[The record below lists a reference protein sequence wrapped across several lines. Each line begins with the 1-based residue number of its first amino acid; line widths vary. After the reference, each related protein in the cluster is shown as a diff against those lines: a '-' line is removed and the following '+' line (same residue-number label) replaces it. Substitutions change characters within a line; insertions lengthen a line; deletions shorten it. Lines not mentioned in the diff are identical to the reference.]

1 MYRVKAYD
9 SYNAQ
14 SGYTTSTKRTVD
26 NNTAPT
32 ITTSSAANLGTKS
45 SGFTISYSVDDKDAG
60 DTLTVTE
67 KLDGTTKRTYTATRK
82 GIMAVIYATLIVK
95 GKKTLDQVP
104 ALIRKQVEEIL
115 KDLEVEVE

>member
-1 MYRVKAYD
+1 MVLRLHAGVQGQRADLHRHHHQGWSTVMYRVKAYD

-45 SGFTISYSVDDKDAG
+45 SGFTISYSVDDK
-60 DTLTVTE
+60 TQ
-67 KLDGTTKRTYTATRK
+67 GT
-82 GIMAVIYATLIVK
+82 
-95 GKKTLDQVP
+95 P
-104 ALIRKQVEEIL
+104 
-115 KDLEVEVE
+115 

>member
-26 NNTAPT
+26 NNTTPT

-45 SGFTISYSVDDKDAG
+45 SGFTISYSVDDVDAS
-60 DTLTVTE
+60 DTLTVT
-67 KLDGTTKRTYTATRK
+67 DISRR
-82 GIMAVIYATLIVK
+82 
-95 GKKTLDQVP
+95 
-104 ALIRKQVEEIL
+104 
-115 KDLEVEVE
+115 